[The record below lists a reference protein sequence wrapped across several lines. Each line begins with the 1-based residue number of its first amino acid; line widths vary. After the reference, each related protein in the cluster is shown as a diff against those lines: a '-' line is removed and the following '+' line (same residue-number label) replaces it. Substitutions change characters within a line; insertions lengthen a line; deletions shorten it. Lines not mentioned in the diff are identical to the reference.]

1 MFGAVGLLGLL
12 KIKNGKT
19 ETMIIAL
26 NDFGKWRAKKFCLF
40 CICVLSAIMPGVLVK
55 NGKMIGLL
63 IIISLGVYGY
73 IVQQPFFNR
82 DFTAVIETDRKN
94 IYIKINKKVHKIE
107 RDKIEKVSIREVM
120 YGGKWLEVIG
130 YRLTICTTSGQCH
143 FDSALKMN
151 PDNKCEDII
160 KLYDLLRGE
169 DIPLSQNVREEVT

>member
-1 MFGAVGLLGLL
+1 
-12 KIKNGKT
+12 
-19 ETMIIAL
+19 MIITL
-26 NDFGKWRAKKFCLF
+26 NNFGKWRAKKFCLF
-40 CICVLSAIMPGVLVK
+40 CICVLSAIILGALVK

-63 IIISLGVYGY
+63 LIISLGVYSY

-151 PDNKCEDII
+151 PDDKSGDII
-160 KLYDLLRGE
+160 RLYDILRG
-169 DIPLSQNVREEVT
+169 DIL

>member
-1 MFGAVGLLGLL
+1 
-12 KIKNGKT
+12 
-19 ETMIIAL
+19 
-26 NDFGKWRAKKFCLF
+26 
-40 CICVLSAIMPGVLVK
+40 MPGVLVK

-63 IIISLGVYGY
+63 LIISLGVYGY

-130 YRLTICTTSGQCH
+130 YRLTICTASGQCH

-151 PDNKCEDII
+151 PDDKSGDII

-169 DIPLSQNVREEVT
+169 DIPVLQYIQGDI

>member
-1 MFGAVGLLGLL
+1 
-12 KIKNGKT
+12 
-19 ETMIIAL
+19 MIIAL
-26 NDFGKWRAKKFCLF
+26 NDFRKWRAKKFCLF
-40 CICVLSAIMPGVLVK
+40 CICILSAIMPGVLVK

-63 IIISLGVYGY
+63 LIISLGVYGY

-130 YRLTICTTSGQCH
+130 YRLTICTASGQCH

-151 PDNKCEDII
+151 PDDKSGDIV

-169 DIPLSQNVREEVT
+169 DIPVSQYIQGDI

>member
-1 MFGAVGLLGLL
+1 
-12 KIKNGKT
+12 
-19 ETMIIAL
+19 MIIAL

-40 CICVLSAIMPGVLVK
+40 CICILSAIMPGVLVK

-63 IIISLGVYGY
+63 LIISLGVYGY

-94 IYIKINKKVHKIE
+94 IYIKINKKVYKIE

-130 YRLTICTTSGQCH
+130 YRLTICTTSGKCH

-151 PDNKCEDII
+151 PDDKSGDII
-160 KLYDLLRGE
+160 KLYDILRGE
-169 DIPLSQNVREEVT
+169 DIS